1 MKVLIDTN
9 AYSDLMRGDEAVAAL
24 LDSAE
29 VVYLS
34 AIVAGELLSGF
45 KGGSRER
52 ENRAILDEFIRKGGK
67 TIVLPVSLDSS
78 ERFAQVME
86 SLRKKG
92 RPLPINDVWI
102 AAQCLET
109 GAILVSS
116 DAHFQ
121 GVDGLLVWSR

>member
-9 AYSDLMRGDEAVAAL
+9 AYSALMRGDTAIADL

-29 VVYLS
+29 VVYIS
-34 AIVAGELLSGF
+34 VIVAGELLAGF

-52 ENRAILDEFIRKGGK
+52 DNRAFLDEFIRKGGK
-67 TIVLPVSLDSS
+67 TIVLPVGLDTS
-78 ERFAQVME
+78 ERFAQVKE
-86 SLRKKG
+86 ALRKKG
-92 RPLPINDVWI
+92 RPLPINDIWI

-116 DAHFQ
+116 DAHFME
-121 GVDGLLVWSR
+121 VDGLLVWQR